1 MDAIEVERDSGK
13 RKNKRRRKREWLD
26 LIFEHKKSSG
36 RERQRRKDPLRD
48 ARGGVLGGLGLGA
61 ARRRSAAAAAAAAAA
76 VPSSFL
82 PSLFARA
89 AAAARAPGAGGG
101 SSGLLLAALPLSL

>member
-61 ARRRSAAAAAAAAAA
+61 ARRRSAAAAAAA

>member
-1 MDAIEVERDSGK
+1 MTAERAAAAAREERGKRRWMRSRSRVERDSGK

-48 ARGGVLGGLGLGA
+48 ARGGVLGGLGG
-61 ARRRSAAAAAAAAAA
+61 RRMESRG
-76 VPSSFL
+76 VE
-82 PSLFARA
+82 RA
-89 AAAARAPGAGGG
+89 K
-101 SSGLLLAALPLSL
+101 